1 MECSST
7 NDLKL
12 FRYFEWA
19 TQAQANKWLVFF
31 GWYEGRRHIVRPAKF
46 YVGLGFEIKGQLE
59 PPLGYCGGFEG
70 RNGAFRLC
78 EAAGRGQDQQPES
91 QGKAQDHHAAMLG
104 DWVIFG

>member
-1 MECSST
+1 MESSSA

-19 TQAQANKWLVFF
+19 SQAEANKWLVFF
-31 GWYEGRRHIVRPAKF
+31 GWYEGGRHIVRPAKF

-70 RNGAFRLC
+70 RDGAFRLG

-91 QGKAQDHHAAMLG
+91 QGKAQSRHAAY
-104 DWVIFG
+104 